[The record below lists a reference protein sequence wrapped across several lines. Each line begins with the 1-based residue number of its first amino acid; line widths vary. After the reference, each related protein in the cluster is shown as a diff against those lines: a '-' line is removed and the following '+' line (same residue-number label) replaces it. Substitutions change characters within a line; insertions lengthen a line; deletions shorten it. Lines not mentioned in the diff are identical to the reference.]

1 MLHGKNTNEYS
12 HNSKV
17 ILMVRDIPL
26 KESVRI
32 FVGLLQSEFAEIA
45 LRTQATYKEQLDG

>member
-12 HNSKV
+12 HNNKI
-17 ILMVRDIPL
+17 ILMVRGIPL

-32 FVGLLQSEFAEIA
+32 FVGLLQSGFAEIA